1 MNYNC
6 LKCALIAIYE
16 AWTTIYILL
25 VFHSSGESVL
35 NKNYKINKSLNFN
48 TVLCVNTYRNNY
60 GKPLVRFY
68 RKTKADVADVA

>member
-1 MNYNC
+1 MKYNC

-48 TVLCVNTYRNNY
+48 TVLCVSAYRDME
-60 GKPLVRFY
+60 G
-68 RKTKADVADVA
+68 TH